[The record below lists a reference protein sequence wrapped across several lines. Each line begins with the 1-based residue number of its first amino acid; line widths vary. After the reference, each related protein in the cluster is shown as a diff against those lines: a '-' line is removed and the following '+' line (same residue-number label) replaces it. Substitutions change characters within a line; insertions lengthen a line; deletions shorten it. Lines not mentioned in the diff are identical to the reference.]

1 MVLPPGVDGRRF
13 REYGFVH
20 YTERACALKAIEA
33 AEEEK
38 PTLDKKELTV
48 GPSTRFLAYFLQFSL
63 L

>member
-1 MVLPPGVDGRRF
+1 MVLPSGLDDRRF

-38 PTLDKKELTV
+38 PTLDSAELTV
-48 GPSTRFLAYFLQFSL
+48 
-63 L
+63 